1 MAENIREILRAN
13 QIAAAKIR
21 ISIAGVE
28 RRKGQYDFARQ
39 SYNSA
44 ARWFEDAGDNF
55 SAGFYRSLA
64 LYLEDF

>member
-1 MAENIREILRAN
+1 MIKNIEEILRAN

-21 ISIAGVE
+21 INIAGVE
-28 RRKGQYDFARQ
+28 RRKREYDFARH

-55 SAGFYRSLA
+55 NAGFYRGLA
-64 LYLEDF
+64 LDLEDF